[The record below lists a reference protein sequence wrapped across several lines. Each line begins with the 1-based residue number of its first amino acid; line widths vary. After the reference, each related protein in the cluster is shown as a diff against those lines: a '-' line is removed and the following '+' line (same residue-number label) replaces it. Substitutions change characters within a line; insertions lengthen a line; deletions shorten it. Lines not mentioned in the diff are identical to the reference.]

1 MFSNI
6 QYEPPLMQ
14 FEATASSPIAITWEM
29 RLTPTCHYLLSSHCR
44 EKGTYLTKKKPNP
57 STHATDHPLR
67 MGPPMLTMVQQDG
80 KGLAFSATYMREP
93 SAV

>member
-29 RLTPTCHYLLSSHCR
+29 RLIPPCHYLLSSHCR
-44 EKGTYLTKKKPNP
+44 EKGTYLTKKTPNP
-57 STHATDHPLR
+57 STHATDHPSC

-80 KGLAFSATYMREP
+80 KGLAFSATYMRES

>member
-1 MFSNI
+1 
-6 QYEPPLMQ
+6 MQ

-67 MGPPMLTMVQQDG
+67 MGPPHADHGTTG
-80 KGLAFSATYMREP
+80 RERPGLLCHLHA
-93 SAV
+93 